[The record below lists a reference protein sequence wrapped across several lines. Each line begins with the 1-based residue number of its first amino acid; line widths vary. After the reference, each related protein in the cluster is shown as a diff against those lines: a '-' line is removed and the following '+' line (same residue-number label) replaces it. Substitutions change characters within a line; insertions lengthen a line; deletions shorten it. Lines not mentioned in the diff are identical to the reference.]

1 MRYIKILLAAVFCSL
16 DDVFGNTFAAESIAF
31 GLEREVNGETV
42 TVETRNLSVYKGVLL
57 SRDRTAVLLNIDNS
71 LDATAFRTKFERRVS
86 KLSNDQAQAVLTI
99 CQIRPMAVPVENQ
112 HLHFGTPVTA
122 SFIAVTRSA
131 FLANVEPNPNDSNTL
146 STFGKALVALGLKPA
161 DEVGLQLMLAPR
173 TVIANRSISK
183 TTATYSS
190 MDFDDDD
197 DGIEE
202 VEIEEVQNNPTTLTA
217 DAANA
222 LTTDELKKYVTKYAD
237 KVVRTAAGKID
248 TVATRTALIGVTVL

>member
-31 GLEREVNGETV
+31 GLEKERNGETT

-57 SRDRTAVLLNIDNS
+57 SRDRVAGLLNISTD
-71 LDATAFRTKFERRVS
+71 LDAIAFRTKFEQRVN
-86 KLSNDQAQAVLTI
+86 KLTDDQAQNVLTI
-99 CQIRPMAVPVENQ
+99 CQVRPMAVPVENQ

-122 SFIAVTRSA
+122 SFIAINRSA
-131 FLANVEPNPNDSNTL
+131 FLANVEPNQNDSNTL
-146 STFGKALVALGLKPA
+146 SSFGKALVALKLPVA

-173 TVIANRSISK
+173 IVVANRTISK
-183 TTATYSS
+183 GQSTYSG

-197 DGIEE
+197 SIEE
-202 VEIEEVQNNPTTLTA
+202 VVEEIENNPTTLTV
-217 DAANA
+217 DAANG
-222 LTTDELKKYVTKYAD
+222 LTTDELKKYVTKYTD

-248 TVATRTALIGVTVL
+248 TVATRTALVGVTVL

>member
-197 DGIEE
+197 DIDL
-202 VEIEEVQNNPTTLTA
+202 IHASPNSLTA
-217 DAANA
+217 DAAAA
-222 LTTDELKKYVTKYAD
+222 LTNEQLKAYIAKYAD
-237 KVVRTAAGKID
+237 RVKRTTAGKVD
-248 TVATRTALIGVTVL
+248 AVATRTALIGVEVL